1 MQTRKCKR
9 QGVISGISS
18 NIIIIGICVGIMF
31 LLVSRNESLKS
42 ENLQLRAQIK
52 ALEASAND
60 IRNQEVILYKDRK
73 IEVIK
78 KVPYKDESCEVEL
91 ESYKR
96 LINAF

>member
-1 MQTRKCKR
+1 MTSLTSHI
-9 QGVISGISS
+9 V
-18 NIIIIGICVGIMF
+18 IIGISAAACFV
-31 LLVSRNESLKS
+31 LVSRNEVLKS
-42 ENLQLRAQIK
+42 ENLNLRAQIK

-73 IEVIK
+73 VEVIK
-78 KVPYKDESCEVEL
+78 KIPYKDESCEVEL